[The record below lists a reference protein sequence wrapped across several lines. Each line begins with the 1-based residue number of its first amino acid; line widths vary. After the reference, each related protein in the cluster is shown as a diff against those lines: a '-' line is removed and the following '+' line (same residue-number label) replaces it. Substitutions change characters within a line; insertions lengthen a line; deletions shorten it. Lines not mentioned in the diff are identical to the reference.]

1 MFYQAS
7 AFNQDI
13 GSWNT
18 SKVTGMGRMFQE
30 ATAFNQDLTG
40 WCVTNINAEPDVFS
54 IESALTNANK
64 PVWGT
69 CGSPIYLDENGV
81 IIKAYDSAAV
91 GVTGTI
97 NGIVYTVVDDSTI
110 ADEMA
115 NGNYN
120 LCTTKVTNMTGDTN
134 GTFNFFNDANFNSN
148 IGFWD
153 TSQVKDMEAMFVRAS
168 AFNQD
173 IGSWNTSSVKDMS
186 GMFGGATSFNQDIGS
201 WDTSNVTAMQYMFNS
216 ASAFNQDI
224 GSWDTSAVTDMAT
237 MFYEAT
243 AFNQDIGNWNTSA
256 VTNMTSMFEG
266 ASVFNQDLSNWCV
279 TNIKTE
285 PYFFSEYSALT
296 DFFNEPQWGSCGV
309 G

>member
-1 MFYQAS
+1 MNAMFANTAS
-7 AFNQDI
+7 
-13 GSWNT
+13 
-18 SKVTGMGRMFQE
+18 
-30 ATAFNQDLTG
+30 FNQDLTG
-40 WCVTNINAEPDVFS
+40 WCVTNITTEPNSFS
-54 IESALTNANK
+54 ADSALTDANE

-81 IIKAYDSAAV
+81 TIKAYDSAAV

-148 IGFWD
+148 ISFWD

-186 GMFGGATSFNQDIGS
+186 GMFGGATSFNQDIGN

-216 ASAFNQDI
+216 ASAFNQEI
-224 GSWDTSAVTDMAT
+224 GSWDTA
-237 MFYEAT
+237 
-243 AFNQDIGNWNTSA
+243 A
-256 VTNMTSMFEG
+256 VTNMSNMFG
-266 ASVFNQDLSNWCV
+266 NAASFNQNLTGWCV
-279 TNIKTE
+279 TNINEE
-285 PYFFSEYSALT
+285 PTDFSTDSALT
-296 DFFNEPQWGSCGV
+296 LANKPVWGTCP
-309 G
+309 